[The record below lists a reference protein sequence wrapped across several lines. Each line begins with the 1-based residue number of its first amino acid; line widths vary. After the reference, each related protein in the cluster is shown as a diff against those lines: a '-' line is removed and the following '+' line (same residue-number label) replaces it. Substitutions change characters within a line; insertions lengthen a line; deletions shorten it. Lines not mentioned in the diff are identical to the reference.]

1 MLSFQYKLAFAGVA
15 VLLVLFGVWY
25 YGHTQFLAGAAATKL
40 ELIEQINESEGLK
53 HGEAQKAIT
62 AARDAARRVC
72 EQYGLSPEAC
82 DEF

>member
-1 MLSFQYKLAFAGVA
+1 MLSFRYKLAFAGVA

-25 YGHTQFLAGAAATKL
+25 YGHMQFLAGAAATKL
-40 ELIEQINESEGLK
+40 ELIEQINKSEGMK
-53 HGEAQKAIT
+53 NEEAKKAIA